1 MLWCLIRAVLLE
13 STEGKFEKVNNIKIQ
28 RINLTETL
36 MFLLFMIQQS
46 QKHLVHVIKKSFR
59 SLTNLML

>member
-13 STEGKFEKVNNIKIQ
+13 STEGKFEKVNKIKIQ
-28 RINLTETL
+28 RKNLKETL

-46 QKHLVHVIKKSFR
+46 QKHLVHVKKEKF
-59 SLTNLML
+59 